1 MAGRPIIRHMFEPG
15 SKARERLETEKIIW
29 LTTVR
34 GNGQPQ
40 TSPVWFLL
48 QGDEIL
54 IYSQPDTARVAN
66 IEANPH
72 VALNLDGNGSGGAIV
87 TMEGTARIDR
97 SAPPASEVAE
107 YATKYKTFMER
118 NGWSPEVFAARY
130 STPIRITFTRG
141 RAW

>member
-1 MAGRPIIRHMFEPG
+1 MFGHG
-15 SKARERLETEKIIW
+15 SEARSRLETEKIIW

-34 GNGQPQ
+34 RNGQPQ

-48 QGDEIL
+48 QADEIL
-54 IYSQPDTARVAN
+54 IYSLPDTARVAN

-72 VALNLDGNGSGGAIV
+72 VSLNLDGNARGGAVV

-97 SAPPASEVAE
+97 STPPASQVPEYVAK
-107 YATKYKTFMER
+107 YAVYMER
-118 NGWSPEVFAARY
+118 NGWTPEVFAKRY
-130 STPIRITFTRG
+130 SAPIRVTYTRG